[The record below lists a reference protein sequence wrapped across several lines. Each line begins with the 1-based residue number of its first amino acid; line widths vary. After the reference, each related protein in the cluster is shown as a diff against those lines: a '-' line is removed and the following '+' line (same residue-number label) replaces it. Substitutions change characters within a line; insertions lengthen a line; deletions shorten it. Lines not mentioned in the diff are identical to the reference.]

1 MCRTWFVMYFSLQL
15 FAACFCIFVLWTI
28 AVRRKAM
35 EEALKVLNIWTNVLG
50 RKSNDMW
57 NILLETGEAPKTFSR
72 GILTSKTLRFQTE
85 HMGTQKNTDYF
96 TWGAYVYHWQPF
108 GAYFSSYRLLKWVY
122 SIKSKSGITTSDVEV
137 LETLIR
143 PKFNEVPN
151 IITCCGRNTF
161 VVVECC
167 WACAAVGYLVK
178 LCPTRNPVPI
188 SQPTP
193 DQSRVE
199 AEKRAS
205 SGPVE
210 WTEELRRGAKTQ
222 LRHHSVAGKT
232 ATAAI

>member
-1 MCRTWFVMYFSLQL
+1 MNQCFGPKIQWHVKHPAGNGGSPEDVFKGHSHLQD
-15 FAACFCIFVLWTI
+15 AEVPDRAH
-28 AVRRKAM
+28 
-35 EEALKVLNIWTNVLG
+35 G
-50 RKSNDMW
+50 H
-57 NILLETGEAPKTFSR
+57 P
-72 GILTSKTLRFQTE
+72 
-85 HMGTQKNTDYF
+85 KNTDYF